1 MLCVL
6 KPVGSRPDLLAEQD
20 SNYDVYYYILQDGE
34 PDASFFAPDCFH
46 FSSKGHAAAG
56 QELWNNMVRASYC
69 EYFDNCLL
77 AFFQETNENIILDT
91 LRLVYDVF
99 YA

>member
-6 KPVGSRPDLLAEQD
+6 KPGGSRADLLEEQD
-20 SNYDVYYYILQDGE
+20 IDFYYYILQDGE

-56 QELWNNMVRASYC
+56 QELWNNMVRASNC
-69 EYFDNCLL
+69 EYL
-77 AFFQETNENIILDT
+77 ATA
-91 LRLVYDVF
+91 Y
-99 YA
+99 